1 MRPENKGFGRTVMQ
15 DIFGRRSLLA
25 IGGAAALLSACGQK
39 FRTYDGPRVTAIV
52 IHKAAR
58 RMYLLHNN
66 EVLKEYKIGLG
77 GDPVGDKKYEGDL
90 KTPEGAYYI
99 DRRNPRS
106 SYYLSL
112 GISYP
117 NAQDRAEAAAMGK
130 KPGGDIFIHG
140 RDGKNRGRGKDWTA
154 GCIAVKDREIEEIY
168 SMVEI
173 GTPIFIKP

>member
-1 MRPENKGFGRTVMQ
+1 MSRRAVMRAGTERRT
-15 DIFGRRSLLA
+15 LLIVGA
-25 IGGAAALLSACGQK
+25 AAALLSACGQK
-39 FRTYDGPRVTAIV
+39 FRSYDGPRVTAIV
-52 IHKAAR
+52 VHKGAR

-77 GDPVGDKKYEGDL
+77 GIPVGDKKYEGDL
-90 KTPEGAYYI
+90 KTPEGAYFI

-117 NAQDRAEAAAMGK
+117 NDQDQAEAAAMGK

-140 RDGKNRGRGKDWTA
+140 RDGKNKGRGKDWTA

-168 SMVEI
+168 AMVEI

>member
-1 MRPENKGFGRTVMQ
+1 MQTKIKRRT
-15 DIFGRRSLLA
+15 LLA
-25 IGGAAALLSACGQK
+25 IGAAAAALSACGQK
-39 FRTYDGPRVTAIV
+39 FRTYDGPAVTAIV
-52 IHKAAR
+52 VHKADR

-66 EVLKEYKIGLG
+66 EVLKTYKIGLG
-77 GDPVGDKKYEGDL
+77 GDPVGDKKYEGDR
-90 KTPEGAYYI
+90 KTPEGTYFI
-99 DRRNPRS
+99 NRLNPRS

-117 NAQDRAEAAAMGK
+117 NDQDRAEAAALGK

-154 GCIAVKDREIEEIY
+154 GCIAVKDGEIEEIY
-168 SMVEI
+168 SMVRI